1 LYEWR
6 DEMARAADRP
16 PFKIFGNDAIIEV
29 AKAKVATEEELAKI
43 KGLPPALRR
52 RYGREFLRRTRD
64 AMALPEGSLPEKT
77 EGRPWLRDKALEL
90 RVSRLKTIRDKKA
103 KELKIDP
110 GILAPRHVLTA
121 LATTRD
127 LQQVPAM
134 RDWQRRLLGD
144 ELLAAL

>member
-1 LYEWR
+1 
-6 DEMARAADRP
+6 
-16 PFKIFGNDAIIEV
+16 
-29 AKAKVATEEELAKI
+29 
-43 KGLPPALRR
+43 
-52 RYGREFLRRTRD
+52 
-64 AMALPEGSLPEKT
+64 MALPEASLPEKT
-77 EGRPWLRDKALEL
+77 EGRTWLRDKALES

-134 RDWQRRLLGD
+134 RDWQRRLIGD